1 MMRTISLGLMAAAY
15 AAGGI
20 HELIA
25 TDVYLR
31 LMPPSLV
38 SPLFLIYLSAVVKF
52 VLVVGLLVPG
62 TRRLAAWGF
71 IALLVAMFPAN
82 VYIAAWSAAREGL
95 PVSLMWLRVPLQF
108 VFMLWAYWH
117 TRPERTPRVTTA
129 WQSAP

>member
-82 VYIAAWSAAREGL
+82 
-95 PVSLMWLRVPLQF
+95 F
-108 VFMLWAYWH
+108 
-117 TRPERTPRVTTA
+117 
-129 WQSAP
+129 